1 MFDAQTWYSG
11 IPCRLSSRLLC
22 SGSLRLPFGG
32 DPWLI
37 LWICGRYFAGLYRL
51 VPIDLSACSATLHT
65 ELKFSNLGIERKSFF
80 LRFRVAL
87 KILVADDHPVVRQ
100 GICSL
105 LKSQS
110 AWEISGEALDGRQA
124 VQMTRELR
132 PDIVILDLAMPTLNG
147 LDATRQILD
156 ENPDQKVLIL
166 TMSDSEQL
174 IREVLGAGARGFVLK
189 SDAAKDLIS
198 AVQALERHRTFF
210 TSRVQDILDS
220 YFAPSSLATLPTLT
234 NREREVLQLIAEGK
248 TTKEVAVILGCSVK
262 TAETHRSNF
271 MRKLH
276 LHSVSEVVLYA
287 IRNQIIRVDQLAT

>member
-1 MFDAQTWYSG
+1 M
-11 IPCRLSSRLLC
+11 
-22 SGSLRLPFGG
+22 SLR
-32 DPWLI
+32 
-37 LWICGRYFAGLYRL
+37 
-51 VPIDLSACSATLHT
+51 
-65 ELKFSNLGIERKSFF
+65 
-80 LRFRVAL
+80 
-87 KILVADDHPVVRQ
+87 ILVADDHPVVRQ
-100 GICSL
+100 GICAL
-105 LKSQS
+105 LK
-110 AWEISGEALDGRQA
+110 AHPGWEICGEASEGRQA
-124 VQMTRELR
+124 VQMAKDLS
-132 PDIVILDLAMPTLNG
+132 PDIVILDIAMPTLNG
-147 LDATRQILD
+147 LDATRQILS
-156 ENPDQKVLIL
+156 ENADQKVLIL

-189 SDAAKDLIS
+189 SDAAKDLVT

-234 NREREVLQLIAEGK
+234 SREREVLQLIAEGK

-287 IRNQIIRVDQLAT
+287 IRNQIVRVDQFAT

>member
-1 MFDAQTWYSG
+1 
-11 IPCRLSSRLLC
+11 
-22 SGSLRLPFGG
+22 
-32 DPWLI
+32 
-37 LWICGRYFAGLYRL
+37 
-51 VPIDLSACSATLHT
+51 V
-65 ELKFSNLGIERKSFF
+65 N
-80 LRFRVAL
+80 VAL
-87 KILVADDHPVVRQ
+87 RILVADDHPVVRQ

-105 LKSQS
+105 LK
-110 AWEISGEALDGRQA
+110 AHPGWEISGEALDGRQA
-124 VQMTRELR
+124 VQMTRDLR

-189 SDAAKDLIS
+189 SDAAKDLVA

-220 YFAPSSLATLPTLT
+220 YFAPS

-287 IRNQIIRVDQLAT
+287 IRNQIIRVDQFAS

>member
-1 MFDAQTWYSG
+1 
-11 IPCRLSSRLLC
+11 
-22 SGSLRLPFGG
+22 
-32 DPWLI
+32 
-37 LWICGRYFAGLYRL
+37 
-51 VPIDLSACSATLHT
+51 
-65 ELKFSNLGIERKSFF
+65 
-80 LRFRVAL
+80 VAL
-87 KILVADDHPVVRQ
+87 RILVADDHPVVRQ
-100 GICSL
+100 GICAL
-105 LKSQS
+105 LK
-110 AWEISGEALDGRQA
+110 AHAGWEVCGEASEGRQA
-124 VQMTRELR
+124 VQMAKDLR
-132 PDIVILDLAMPTLNG
+132 PDIVILDIAMPTLNG
-147 LDATRQILD
+147 LDATRQILN
-156 ENPDQKVLIL
+156 ENADQKVLIL

-189 SDAAKDLIS
+189 SDAAKDLVA

-234 NREREVLQLIAEGK
+234 SREREVLQLIAEGK

-287 IRNQIIRVDQLAT
+287 IRNQIVRVDQFAT